1 MAPPQL
7 GATFVPGGFDD
18 YYMPE
23 VVAPSPQRVT
33 PQVPQNM
40 QEDLQRMELE
50 ATSVEPRSRNEQGP
64 RHTREPSLSTYTNPR
79 GADPP
84 RPQATAAQDSNDE
97 IRAYQSTD
105 KVTQSLSAMN
115 FDAPSFSPF
124 PKVKGDNVPPTD
136 EDKEEILWNARKHVL
151 HSQNVSMQITWAR
164 DVLTWADISQ
174 ESSIREYGEKNRPA
188 TPRIE
193 HELRVDAI
201 NIITYLSQQEHPEAL
216 YMRSKWL
223 EFGKFGNRVDKREA
237 YIGYKRAAEL
247 GHGRSE
253 YRMGMLY
260 EQSNDMSKAKE
271 HYYRGL
277 SLKDSASLYRMGMMS
292 LLGQHGETKDY
303 STGLERIQAAADSSD
318 EDAPQGA
325 YVYGMLIGRDLPDI
339 TIPEGLLP
347 NNPMTTKMYIEKSAY
362 LGFAKAQLKMGQAYE
377 LCQFSC
383 DFNPSYSLHYYGLAA
398 KQGLPEA
405 ALGVSRWFLFG
416 YEGVFKKNEA
426 LAYKYAQE
434 AAAAK
439 LPTGEFALG
448 YYNEIGIHVEK
459 SLAEARK
466 WYQIAADHGNQDAIG
481 RLESLD
487 EDKTLS
493 KSDHE
498 TTTLTRIKSQHGS
511 QRGKRPDRF
520 KQPAQQMPTLSEGS
534 APGSP
539 SLDGPGYPKP
549 QSDSP
554 GMSPNPSLGIR
565 PTIVSEH
572 VNFPDPS
579 RASFVLPATSADRAP
594 AFNVRLD
601 ENQAPPRSQSAAPY
615 PEDDRP
621 PPLTVRSKS
630 TAPYPEDDT
639 QGPTSPRPNQG
650 MGPPADRPSS
660 AFGIKPQSGG
670 RPMPASQSMGNL
682 HPGGPGGAGRPDPR
696 NRAASTGWEGAQQ
709 APAGRPSPYPDDGQR
724 PGSSGQY
731 SAGGGSGGRL
741 QKPPTSGQYSPGL
754 QGPQS
759 QNYERFS
766 RVPGASGRPERL
778 SSLPQNQQQQ
788 QPPHP
793 SDARPPRT
801 SSAQPQAAMVA
812 GGAGPGGRP
821 SPGPFGGPQGGPQG
835 GSTGPPRTGS
845 APPSQFQ
852 RPENRPSPAP
862 SAATAPLSKGG
873 KGPATFEDMGIPQ
886 GKQDS
891 DCEAMNKA
899 DEEVG
904 REQRFDNLH
913 VVNHQHNPNTNIRL
927 LTSPTIIDMSHFDHG
942 IQLQS
947 LGPATAA
954 EGWELPLE
962 QSQPDLE
969 RAGSNSPN
977 NQSDRGTEFGQSIL
991 ERVVSQASSGENPNQ
1006 HHNHNHNHTPPPD
1019 GGWAAWL
1026 VVLSS
1031 HLVYMNTW
1039 GWVNSFGIFQA
1050 HYTYTLS
1057 LPVSKISW
1065 IGSVSVFL
1073 LFFVGTL
1080 TGRLV
1085 DAGHFRWVFLAG
1097 IVLQVAGLMMT
1108 SVCTN
1113 YWQLFTAQGIVIGL
1127 GHGCVFCP
1135 VLAVLSTYFARR
1147 RALAMGVAATGSATG
1162 GMLFPSLVR
1171 QLLPRVGFGWTLR
1184 ITGLVQLVAL
1194 IVALVL
1200 TKPRIKPR
1208 ASGPLVEFA
1217 AFKDTEYTL
1226 YVVASFF
1233 TCMGNYLAYY
1243 FIAVYSRTA
1252 LDPPFSFTE
1261 SLDLLMILNGVG
1273 IVGRVLANWLVDYV
1287 GAINV
1292 FAPHAMVASVLLY
1305 SWMAVSAKP
1314 GLYTWSVLY
1323 GIFAAAI
1330 QSLFPTGVSVLT
1342 EDLSKI
1348 GVRMGM
1354 AFTIASF
1361 ATLTGPPIAGAIIDR
1376 EGGYKGAQAFAGTIL
1391 ALGAAFLVAAKKK
1404 RMRRTGAGWMAKI

>member
-50 ATSVEPRSRNEQGP
+50 ATSVEPRSQTGP
-64 RHTREPSLSTYTNPR
+64 RHSREPSLSTYTNLR
-79 GADPP
+79 GTDPS
-84 RPQATAAQDSNDE
+84 RPQTATQVSNDD

-105 KVTQSLSAMN
+105 KITESLNTMS

-124 PKVKGDNVPPTD
+124 PKVKGDNIPPTD
-136 EDKEEILWNARKHVL
+136 EEKEEILWNARKHVL

-164 DVLTWADISQ
+164 DVLTWADISS
-174 ESSIREYGEKNRPA
+174 ESMIREYGEKARPA

-193 HELRVDAI
+193 HELRVDAV

-303 STGLERIQAAADSSD
+303 QTGLERIQAAADSSD

-347 NNPMTTKMYIEKSAY
+347 NTPVTTKMYIEKSAY

-383 DFNPSYSLHYYGLAA
+383 EFNPSFSLHYYGLAA

-416 YEGVFKKNEA
+416 YEGVFKKNES

-466 WYQIAADHGNQDAIG
+466 WYQLAADHGNQDALG

-487 EDKTLS
+487 DNNTLS

-520 KQPAQQMPTLSEGS
+520 KQASQQMPTLSEGS
-534 APGSP
+534 APASP
-539 SLDGPGYPKP
+539 APDGPAN
-549 QSDSP
+549 SSV
-554 GMSPNPSLGIR
+554 GMR

-579 RASFVLPATSADRAP
+579 RASFVLPASNDRPP

-601 ENQAPPRSQSAAPY
+601 SNQQPARPQSAAPY
-615 PEDDRP
+615 PDDDRP

-639 QGPTSPRPNQG
+639 QTSPRFNQG
-650 MGPPADRPSS
+650 GPHADQPSS
-660 AFGIKPQSGG
+660 AFGINPQMGAG
-670 RPMPASQSMGNL
+670 RGMPQSQSMGNL
-682 HPGGPGGAGRPDPR
+682 HPGGPGGPGGPGRPDPR
-696 NRAASTGWEGAQQ
+696 NRAASTGWEGQQ
-709 APAGRPSPYPDDGQR
+709 GPGGRPSPYPEDNGAQY
-724 PGSSGQY
+724 PGG
-731 SAGGGSGGRL
+731 L
-741 QKPPTSGQYSPGL
+741 QKAPTGGQYSPGL
-754 QGPQS
+754 QSPQS

-766 RVPGASGRPERL
+766 RVPGASGRPERG

-788 QPPHP
+788 PPP
-793 SDARPPRT
+793 NARPPRT
-801 SSAQPQAAMVA
+801 SSAQPPM
-812 GGAGPGGRP
+812 GGPGGRP

-835 GSTGPPRTGS
+835 GPSGPPRTGS

-852 RPENRPSPAP
+852 RPDNKPSPAP
-862 SAATAPLSKGG
+862 SAQTMPPKPAKQGAPG
-873 KGPATFEDMGIPQ
+873 KQGPATFEDMGIPQ
-886 GKQDS
+886 GKQDN
-891 DCEAMNKA
+891 DC
-899 DEEVG
+899 
-904 REQRFDNLH
+904 
-913 VVNHQHNPNTNIRL
+913 VV
-927 LTSPTIIDMSHFDHG
+927 M
-942 IQLQS
+942 
-947 LGPATAA
+947 
-954 EGWELPLE
+954 
-962 QSQPDLE
+962 
-969 RAGSNSPN
+969 
-977 NQSDRGTEFGQSIL
+977 
-991 ERVVSQASSGENPNQ
+991 
-1006 HHNHNHNHTPPPD
+1006 
-1019 GGWAAWL
+1019 
-1026 VVLSS
+1026 
-1031 HLVYMNTW
+1031 
-1039 GWVNSFGIFQA
+1039 
-1050 HYTYTLS
+1050 
-1057 LPVSKISW
+1057 
-1065 IGSVSVFL
+1065 
-1073 LFFVGTL
+1073 
-1080 TGRLV
+1080 
-1085 DAGHFRWVFLAG
+1085 
-1097 IVLQVAGLMMT
+1097 
-1108 SVCTN
+1108 
-1113 YWQLFTAQGIVIGL
+1113 
-1127 GHGCVFCP
+1127 
-1135 VLAVLSTYFARR
+1135 
-1147 RALAMGVAATGSATG
+1147 
-1162 GMLFPSLVR
+1162 
-1171 QLLPRVGFGWTLR
+1171 
-1184 ITGLVQLVAL
+1184 
-1194 IVALVL
+1194 
-1200 TKPRIKPR
+1200 
-1208 ASGPLVEFA
+1208 
-1217 AFKDTEYTL
+1217 
-1226 YVVASFF
+1226 
-1233 TCMGNYLAYY
+1233 
-1243 FIAVYSRTA
+1243 
-1252 LDPPFSFTE
+1252 
-1261 SLDLLMILNGVG
+1261 
-1273 IVGRVLANWLVDYV
+1273 
-1287 GAINV
+1287 
-1292 FAPHAMVASVLLY
+1292 
-1305 SWMAVSAKP
+1305 
-1314 GLYTWSVLY
+1314 
-1323 GIFAAAI
+1323 
-1330 QSLFPTGVSVLT
+1330 
-1342 EDLSKI
+1342 
-1348 GVRMGM
+1348 
-1354 AFTIASF
+1354 
-1361 ATLTGPPIAGAIIDR
+1361 
-1376 EGGYKGAQAFAGTIL
+1376 
-1391 ALGAAFLVAAKKK
+1391 
-1404 RMRRTGAGWMAKI
+1404 

>member
-50 ATSVEPRSRNEQGP
+50 ATSVEPRSQTEPGP
-64 RHTREPSLSTYTNPR
+64 RHSREPSLSTYTNPR

-84 RPQATAAQDSNDE
+84 RPQPATQVSNDD

-105 KVTQSLSAMN
+105 KISESLSTMS

-124 PKVKGDNVPPTD
+124 PKVKGDNIPPTD
-136 EDKEEILWNARKHVL
+136 EEKEEILWNARKHVL

-174 ESSIREYGEKNRPA
+174 ESMIREYGEKARPA

-339 TIPEGLLP
+339 SIPEGLLP
-347 NNPMTTKMYIEKSAY
+347 NNPLTTKMYIEKSAY

-377 LCQFSC
+377 LCQFGC
-383 DFNPSYSLHYYGLAA
+383 EFNPSFSLHYYGLAA

-416 YEGVFKKNEA
+416 YEGVFKKNES

-466 WYQIAADHGNQDAIG
+466 WYQLAADHGNQDALG

-487 EDKTLS
+487 ENNTLS

-520 KQPAQQMPTLSEGS
+520 KQPQQMPTLSEGS
-534 APGSP
+534 APASP

-549 QSDSP
+549 QDP
-554 GMSPNPSLGIR
+554 QPNPSLGIR

-579 RASFVLPATSADRAP
+579 RASFVLPAAADRPP

-601 ENQAPPRSQSAAPY
+601 ANQAPVRPQSAAPY
-615 PEDDRP
+615 PDDDRP

-639 QGPTSPRPNQG
+639 QGPTSPRFNQG
-650 MGPPADRPSS
+650 GRMGPPSDRPSS

-670 RPMPASQSMGNL
+670 SRPMPQSQSMGNL
-682 HPGGPGGAGRPDPR
+682 HPGGPGGPGSPGRPDPR
-696 NRAASTGWEGAQQ
+696 NRAASAGYEGGQ
-709 APAGRPSPYPDDGQR
+709 PGPGGRPSPYPEDNGA
-724 PGSSGQY
+724 PY
-731 SAGGGSGGRL
+731 GGI
-741 QKPPTSGQYSPGL
+741 QKTPTGGQYSPGL
-754 QGPQS
+754 QNPQS

-766 RVPGASGRPERL
+766 RVPGASGRPERG
-778 SSLPQNQQQQ
+778 SSLPQGQQQQ
-788 QPPHP
+788 QPPQ
-793 SDARPPRT
+793 ANRPPRT
-801 SSAQPQAAMVA
+801 SSAQPPMVS

-821 SPGPFGGPQGGPQG
+821 SPGPYGGPQGGPQG
-835 GSTGPPRTGS
+835 GPGGPPRTGS

-852 RPENRPSPAP
+852 RPDNRPSPAP
-862 SAATAPLSKGG
+862 SAQTMPPKGG
-873 KGPATFEDMGIPQ
+873 KQGPATFEDMGIPQ

-891 DCEAMNKA
+891 DC
-899 DEEVG
+899 
-904 REQRFDNLH
+904 
-913 VVNHQHNPNTNIRL
+913 
-927 LTSPTIIDMSHFDHG
+927 
-942 IQLQS
+942 
-947 LGPATAA
+947 
-954 EGWELPLE
+954 
-962 QSQPDLE
+962 
-969 RAGSNSPN
+969 
-977 NQSDRGTEFGQSIL
+977 IL
-991 ERVVSQASSGENPNQ
+991 
-1006 HHNHNHNHTPPPD
+1006 
-1019 GGWAAWL
+1019 
-1026 VVLSS
+1026 
-1031 HLVYMNTW
+1031 M
-1039 GWVNSFGIFQA
+1039 
-1050 HYTYTLS
+1050 
-1057 LPVSKISW
+1057 
-1065 IGSVSVFL
+1065 
-1073 LFFVGTL
+1073 
-1080 TGRLV
+1080 
-1085 DAGHFRWVFLAG
+1085 
-1097 IVLQVAGLMMT
+1097 
-1108 SVCTN
+1108 
-1113 YWQLFTAQGIVIGL
+1113 
-1127 GHGCVFCP
+1127 
-1135 VLAVLSTYFARR
+1135 
-1147 RALAMGVAATGSATG
+1147 
-1162 GMLFPSLVR
+1162 
-1171 QLLPRVGFGWTLR
+1171 
-1184 ITGLVQLVAL
+1184 
-1194 IVALVL
+1194 
-1200 TKPRIKPR
+1200 
-1208 ASGPLVEFA
+1208 
-1217 AFKDTEYTL
+1217 
-1226 YVVASFF
+1226 
-1233 TCMGNYLAYY
+1233 
-1243 FIAVYSRTA
+1243 
-1252 LDPPFSFTE
+1252 
-1261 SLDLLMILNGVG
+1261 
-1273 IVGRVLANWLVDYV
+1273 
-1287 GAINV
+1287 
-1292 FAPHAMVASVLLY
+1292 
-1305 SWMAVSAKP
+1305 
-1314 GLYTWSVLY
+1314 
-1323 GIFAAAI
+1323 
-1330 QSLFPTGVSVLT
+1330 
-1342 EDLSKI
+1342 
-1348 GVRMGM
+1348 
-1354 AFTIASF
+1354 
-1361 ATLTGPPIAGAIIDR
+1361 
-1376 EGGYKGAQAFAGTIL
+1376 
-1391 ALGAAFLVAAKKK
+1391 
-1404 RMRRTGAGWMAKI
+1404 